1 MPLLPLPLPP
11 QADPTNAAADSS
23 ATTRNFSDI
32 STPSLAGCSPALAGC
47 SPGCASSSAGIG
59 FGLIE
64 ARRIGQRERVPVFG
78 PLDAGAAGR
87 ILVCPPPVEVHGFN
101 APIQGL

>member
-1 MPLLPLPLPP
+1 MPLLPLPVPP

-23 ATTRNFSDI
+23 DTTRNFSDI
-32 STPSLAGCSPALAGC
+32 STPSLPGC
-47 SPGCASSSAGIG
+47 SPGCASSSAGIR

-78 PLDAGAAGR
+78 PLDAGAAGW

-101 APIQGL
+101 APIQG